1 MKNYIIKKNDC
12 LDIINKNKLDKKIHY
27 IHPLLQYV
35 MNDTF
40 KIENCY
46 KLPQYNDNNILIYNA
61 NINNIEQSI
70 TLNNSISESSNINQT
85 TNSSIINP
93 LLYFT
98 MPINSNNFLEIIF
111 GISTIFNLNEWINLI
126 NPSDIE
132 LLDFV
137 LNLYWKNYY
146 NKIDEDINN
155 FIIINK
161 KIIKKFLNKDI
172 DNEIIKKIVNKLI
185 KNNYGKKIKYINKIK
200 KYLTKYI

>member
-1 MKNYIIKKNDC
+1 
-12 LDIINKNKLDKKIHY
+12 
-27 IHPLLQYV
+27 